1 MGNIL
6 NDIVDEVNIKPNKTK
21 LVLKWVISIAGSLIV
36 LAFAF
41 GQFKSSFFN
50 RMDSLEAK
58 VDNQTIVVEQLKTDM
73 NAGFK
78 AVDAKVDKVYTDGL
92 TIFNNFQEYNDAQ
105 LGLIIDY
112 GNGNKDM
119 LKRMLEIS
127 SMKQTQQVES
137 QIATAKAQDV
147 APTYK
152 GEVEFVPVEEGRNLS
167 IVATPLKNK
176 PFMNELFF
184 IETSTNDTTFNIVG
198 ATREYVNSIN
208 KEKYEVGA
216 VMESNK
222 YPNRYDFSYR
232 KKRQ

>member
-1 MGNIL
+1 MGNIV
-6 NDIVDEVNIKPNKTK
+6 NDIVEEVDIKPSKSK
-21 LVLKWVISIAGSLIV
+21 RIIKIVISVASSLVV

-58 VDNQTIVVEQLKTDM
+58 VDNQTVLVEQLTTNM
-73 NAGFK
+73 NAGFE

-112 GNGNKDM
+112 GSSNKDM

-137 QIATAKAQDV
+137 QIETAKKET
-147 APTYK
+147 PTYR

-167 IVATPLKNK
+167 IVATPLRDK
-176 PFMNELFF
+176 PFMNELYF
-184 IETSTNDTTFNIVG
+184 IEVETNDTTFNIEG

-216 VMESNK
+216 VIESDK
-222 YPNRYDFSYR
+222 YPNRYNFSYR
-232 KKRQ
+232 KKR

>member
-1 MGNIL
+1 MGNIV
-6 NDIVDEVNIKPNKTK
+6 NDIVEEVDIKPSKSK
-21 LVLKWVISIAGSLIV
+21 RIIKIVISVASSLVV

-58 VDNQTIVVEQLKTDM
+58 VDNQTVLVEQLTTNM
-73 NAGFK
+73 NAGFE

-112 GNGNKDM
+112 GSSNKDM

-127 SMKQTQQVES
+127 SMKQTQQIES
-137 QIATAKAQDV
+137 QIETAKKET
-147 APTYK
+147 PTYK

-167 IVATPLKNK
+167 IVATPLRDK
-176 PFMNELFF
+176 PFMNELYF
-184 IETSTNDTTFNIVG
+184 IEVETNDTTFNIEG

-216 VMESNK
+216 VIESDK
-222 YPNRYDFSYR
+222 YPNRYNFSYR
-232 KKRQ
+232 KKR

>member
-1 MGNIL
+1 MGNIV
-6 NDIVDEVNIKPNKTK
+6 NDIVEEVDIKPSKSK
-21 LVLKWVISIAGSLIV
+21 RIIKIVISVASSLVV

-58 VDNQTIVVEQLKTDM
+58 VDNQTVLVEQLTTNM
-73 NAGFK
+73 NAGFE

-112 GNGNKDM
+112 GSSNKDM

-137 QIATAKAQDV
+137 QIETAKKET
-147 APTYK
+147 PTYK

-167 IVATPLKNK
+167 IVATPLRDK
-176 PFMNELFF
+176 PFMNELYF
-184 IETSTNDTTFNIVG
+184 IEVETNDTTFNIEG

-216 VMESNK
+216 VIESDK
-222 YPNRYDFSYR
+222 YPNRYNFSYR
-232 KKRQ
+232 KKR